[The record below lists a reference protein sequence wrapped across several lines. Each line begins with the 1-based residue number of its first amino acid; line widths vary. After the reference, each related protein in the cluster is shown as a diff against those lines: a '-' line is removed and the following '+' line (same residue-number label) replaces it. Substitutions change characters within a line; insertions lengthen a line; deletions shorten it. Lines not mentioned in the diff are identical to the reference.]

1 MSAERTPKGF
11 ATQGRLPGERIIDY
25 FHRMNPNLVPGSEEY
40 GQALTDLFCNI
51 AIDSGINPA
60 QAFITA
66 AESILAERTDRAGK
80 PILPKLERGDAK
92 NLL

>member
-40 GQALTDLFCNI
+40 GQALTDLFPDFCKY
-51 AIDSGINPA
+51 
-60 QAFITA
+60 FV
-66 AESILAERTDRAGK
+66 L
-80 PILPKLERGDAK
+80 K
-92 NLL
+92 NNRLI